1 MCVVASRE
9 LYIQVNVHCLHT
21 CSLPRAQFVD
31 KQTTHLEIYVSIFLY
46 VYIHICVCV
55 CMYVYTYTYMYIL
68 YRERERERER
78 EMC

>member
-55 CMYVYTYTYMYIL
+55 YVCMYTHIHICIYYT
-68 YRERERERER
+68 ER